1 MLHALQMLGL
11 TPLALAQL
19 VGWAAAG
26 EAVTLR
32 FAAETRCEFA
42 REEKREVEQPNKVT
56 TESTSA
62 MGSLLGAKTTKV
74 VTTASARP
82 PGRPPGRP
90 PARPPRAAAA
100 LPRRDPP
107 L

>member
-1 MLHALQMLGL
+1 VLHALQMLGL

-32 FAAETRCEFA
+32 FAAEMRCDFA

-82 PGRPPGRP
+82 P
-90 PARPPRAAAA
+90 ARPPRAAAA